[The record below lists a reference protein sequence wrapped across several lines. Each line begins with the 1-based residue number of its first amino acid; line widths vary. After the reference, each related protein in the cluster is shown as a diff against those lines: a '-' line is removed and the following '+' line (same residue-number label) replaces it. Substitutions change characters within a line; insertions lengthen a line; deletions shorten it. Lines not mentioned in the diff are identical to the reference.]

1 MEVNMSS
8 PITATWDG
16 EAFYPASPYW
26 AARADRQF
34 VVGETY
40 KIVEHHDRSEASH
53 NHYFASIS
61 NAWNTLPDHLL
72 AEYPTAEHLRKK
84 MLVKCGYADER
95 TVVCASKAEAERVA
109 AFIKPM
115 DNYAV
120 VVFHEA
126 VVKVYTA
133 QSQSLKAMGKR
144 EFQESKEAVLAAV
157 DRLLGVEPGATA
169 RSAA

>member
-1 MEVNMSS
+1 
-8 PITATWDG
+8 
-16 EAFYPASPYW
+16 
-26 AARADRQF
+26 
-34 VVGETY
+34 
-40 KIVEHHDRSEASH
+40 
-53 NHYFASIS
+53 
-61 NAWNTLPDHLL
+61 
-72 AEYPTAEHLRKK
+72 

-120 VVFHEA
+120 VIFHEA

-144 EFQESKEAVLAAV
+144 EFQESKEAVLAAI

-169 RSAA
+169 RAAA

>member
-1 MEVNMSS
+1 MSS
-8 PITATWDG
+8 APILLSWDG

-26 AARADRQF
+26 ASRADRQF

-40 KIVEHHDRSEASH
+40 KLVEHHDRSESSH
-53 NHYFASIS
+53 NHYFAAIG

-109 AFIKPM
+109 AFINADGQLRCRDFPRSRCEGLHRAEPKPQGHGQ
-115 DNYAV
+115 A
-120 VVFHEA
+120 
-126 VVKVYTA
+126 
-133 QSQSLKAMGKR
+133 
-144 EFQESKEAVLAAV
+144 
-157 DRLLGVEPGATA
+157 
-169 RSAA
+169 

>member
-1 MEVNMSS
+1 MSS
-8 PITATWDG
+8 APILLSWDG

-26 AARADRQF
+26 ASRADRQF

-40 KIVEHHDRSEASH
+40 KLVEHHDRSEASH

-120 VVFHEA
+120 VIFHEA

-144 EFQESKEAVLAAV
+144 EFQESKEAVLAAI

-169 RSAA
+169 RAAA

>member
-1 MEVNMSS
+1 MSS
-8 PITATWDG
+8 APILLSWDG
-16 EAFYPASPYW
+16 EAFYPASPPCW
-26 AARADRQF
+26 ASRADRQF

-40 KIVEHHDRSEASH
+40 KLVEHHDRSEASH
-53 NHYFASIS
+53 NHYFASIA

-120 VVFHEA
+120 VIFHEA

-144 EFQESKEAVLAAV
+144 EFQESKEAVLAAI

-169 RSAA
+169 RAAA

>member
-1 MEVNMSS
+1 MSS
-8 PITATWDG
+8 APILLSWDG
-16 EAFYPASPYW
+16 EAFYPASPCW
-26 AARADRQF
+26 ASRADRQF

-40 KIVEHHDRSEASH
+40 KLVEHHDRSEASH
-53 NHYFASIS
+53 NHYFASIA

-120 VVFHEA
+120 VIFHEA

-144 EFQESKEAVLAAV
+144 EFQESKEAVLAAI

-169 RSAA
+169 RAAA

>member
-1 MEVNMSS
+1 MSS

>member
-1 MEVNMSS
+1 MSS
-8 PITATWDG
+8 APIPMTWDG
-16 EAFYPASPYW
+16 EAMVPASPYW

-34 VVGETY
+34 VVGEVY
-40 KIVEHHDRSEASH
+40 KMVEHHDRSEASH
-53 NHYFASIS
+53 NHYFASIG
-61 NAWNTLPDHLL
+61 NAWATLPDDRL

-144 EFQESKEAVLAAV
+144 EFQESKEAVLAAI

-169 RSAA
+169 KAAA

>member
-1 MEVNMSS
+1 MSS

-40 KIVEHHDRSEASH
+40 KLVEHHDRSEASH
-53 NHYFASIS
+53 NHYFASIG
-61 NAWNTLPDHLL
+61 NAWYTLPDHLL

-144 EFQESKEAVLAAV
+144 EFQESKEAVLAAI

>member
-1 MEVNMSS
+1 MSSS
-8 PITATWDG
+8 PILMKWDG
-16 EAFYPASPYW
+16 EAMVPASPYW
-26 AARADRQF
+26 AASADRQF
-34 VVGETY
+34 VVGKVY
-40 KIVEHHDRSEASH
+40 KMVEHHDRSESSH
-53 NHYFASIS
+53 NHYFSSIG
-61 NAWNTLPDHLL
+61 NAWNTLPDDRL

-115 DNYAV
+115 DNYAI

-144 EFQESKEAVLAAV
+144 EFQESKEAVLAAI

-169 RSAA
+169 KAAA